1 MVLMILFFKRGPIIL
16 TEQNIPESLKVEYL
30 ICNTLGKI
38 SQLLALFSEYPDKKF
53 IVYFA
58 NGACVDF
65 YYKVCQV
72 FFLFLMTF
80 ISYKR
85 YSRKYQVHLI

>member
-1 MVLMILFFKRGPIIL
+1 MVLMIFKRGPIIL
-16 TEQNIPESLKVEYL
+16 TEQSIPESLKVEYL

-38 SQLLALFSEYPDKKF
+38 SQLLALFSEYSDKKI

-72 FFLFLMTF
+72 FF
-80 ISYKR
+80 Y
-85 YSRKYQVHLI
+85 YS